1 MLTMYAEEGDSMNN
15 NEKNSNKRNLKE
27 KIKIFE
33 KNLNKNWVWVNIG
46 AYGAWM
52 ISSWSLFF
60 VGILDLGHVI
70 FSTILGLAIFFLV
83 YILKHIRKP
92 NLLKLITGIILVGC
106 GSVVFGG
113 IMWLIIGYVL
123 VQAPW
128 APLRILI
135 GDAVI
140 RGRILLLLVISSYV
154 IAAYIMYRIGKKRK
168 WRPPSHFEIE

>member
-1 MLTMYAEEGDSMNN
+1 MNN
-15 NEKNSNKRNLKE
+15 NEKNSTKRNIKE
-27 KIKIFE
+27 KIKIFW
-33 KNLNKNWVWVNIG
+33 KDFNKNWVWVNIG

-60 VGILDLGHVI
+60 VGILDLGRVI
-70 FSTILGLAIFFLV
+70 FSTILGLAIFPLI
-83 YILKHIRKP
+83 YTLKHIRKP
-92 NLLKLITGIILVGC
+92 KLLKLITGILLVGC
-106 GSVVFGG
+106 GTLVFGG

-140 RGRILLLLVISSYV
+140 RGRINLLILISSY
-154 IAAYIMYRIGKKRK
+154 IIGGYIMYRIGKKRK
-168 WRPPSHFEIE
+168 WRPPAHFEIE